1 MGAPLD
7 NGQKAKIC
15 MLAREA
21 WEEEGRPG
29 DPQEWRHQ
37 EQARACGHGSLRAC
51 GQEHYLLL
59 KGHFLSLLGRED
71 AAFRALVRHGTEDR
85 RVALH
90 KLREACRDAGVTY
103 PDYPAAIARNKHKR
117 ALDDCDEKVLWQL
130 VFTVR
135 RKMQRARIKAG
146 KSKARWA
153 GKKSFEAR
161 FARGEVSG

>member
-21 WEEEGRPG
+21 WEHEGRPG

-59 KGHFLSLLGRED
+59 KGHFLSLLGRDE
-71 AAFRALVRHGTEDR
+71 AAFKVLVRHGTEDR
-85 RVALH
+85 RSALYHLQKACRAAGKPYPSHPAALARRIHNVALD
-90 KLREACRDAGVTY
+90 EAS
-103 PDYPAAIARNKHKR
+103 
-117 ALDDCDEKVLWQL
+117 EKVIWFL
-130 VFTVR
+130 VFTI
-135 RKMQRARIKAG
+135 RKRHQKERITSGKA
-146 KSKARWA
+146 KTRWA

-161 FARGEVSG
+161 FARGEVAG